1 MKSNKLR
8 VAFSETGDI
17 ELTLTLIG
25 NKVDNLALIEK
36 YREILKNDK
45 LLNVE
50 IKQEK
55 HSRTLTQNSYLW
67 VMTNQLANVMRIDKQ
82 MCYLQMLG
90 LYGQREEHIIS
101 VRSDAVATFYK
112 ALQNYCIMVGT
123 RIIEDEVYKDIAIL
137 IGSSEYDTRQMA
149 ILLDGVISECK
160 EHGIETLTLSE
171 IALMKL

>member
-1 MKSNKLR
+1 M
-8 VAFSETGDI
+8 V
-17 ELTLTLIG
+17 
-25 NKVDNLALIEK
+25 
-36 YREILKNDK
+36 
-45 LLNVE
+45 
-50 IKQEK
+50 Q
-55 HSRTLTQNSYLW
+55 
-67 VMTNQLANVMRIDKQ
+67 QLANVMRIDKQ

-90 LYGQREEHIIS
+90 LYGQRAEELLT
-101 VRSDAVATFYK
+101 VKTVAVNTLYK
-112 ALQNYCIMVGT
+112 ACDGYCMIVGT

>member
-17 ELTLTLIG
+17 DLTLTLIG
-25 NKVDNLALIEK
+25 NKIDNLQLIEK

-67 VMTNQLANVMRIDKQ
+67 VMVNQLANVMRIDKQ
-82 MCYLQMLG
+82 MCYLQILG
-90 LYGQREEHIIS
+90 LYGQREQHILS
-101 VRSDAVATFYK
+101 VRSDAVSTLYK
-112 ALQNYCIMVGT
+112 ALQNYCMIVGT
-123 RIIEDEVYKDIAIL
+123 RIIEEEVYKDIAIL

-149 ILLDGVISECK
+149 ILLDGVIGECK
-160 EHGIETLTLSE
+160 ENGIETLTLSE